1 MAKKAEFRLYEPLIL
16 DDEEG
21 AEGKHFLEQI
31 NPNSMEILDG
41 FVEPFMEDAK
51 AQDKFQLVRHGY
63 FNVDEKSNEDK
74 LVLNRIVSLKSS
86 FKL

>member
-1 MAKKAEFRLYEPLIL
+1 
-16 DDEEG
+16 
-21 AEGKHFLEQI
+21 
-31 NPNSMEILDG
+31 
-41 FVEPFMEDAK
+41 MEDAK